1 VRALLANRDA
11 RWYLAGQTLSIVGD
25 NALWLAMAI
34 WVKILTGSSS
44 AAGLVFFAFTAG
56 ILLAPVTGLV
66 ADRVRRRP
74 LLVAANLA
82 AAALVCALLA
92 ARGPGQVWVIYPVMF
107 GYGALNSLITSAQT
121 AFLTVILPSELLGEA
136 NSVLQMAQMGL
147 RVITPLLGAGLLAW
161 AGPVPVVL
169 LDAGTFAVAAGTV
182 AVLRVREPA
191 PAPASTHWPEEL
203 TAGIRYVGR
212 TPVLRRLLI
221 TGVIALLVFGFFETV
236 PFAVVGQGLHRVATF
251 LGVLEAVM
259 GVGAL
264 AGGAFAAPAMR
275 WAGERTVVAVG
286 LVGCAVSCL
295 LLIPPWL
302 PAVLVGMGV
311 LGVSIVWI
319 NVGALTL
326 IQRRTPTDLLGR
338 VDAALNV
345 ALTVPQTASI
355 ALGAAL
361 IAVVDYRILLVVMAV
376 VVVASA
382 VYLAAEPASGKNAS
396 APMPGVTSP
405 VVASPVVASPVV
417 AGPAPRPE
425 TGGHGSG
432 VTRE

>member
-1 VRALLANRDA
+1 
-11 RWYLAGQTLSIVGD
+11 
-25 NALWLAMAI
+25 
-34 WVKILTGSSS
+34 
-44 AAGLVFFAFTAG
+44 
-56 ILLAPVTGLV
+56 
-66 ADRVRRRP
+66 
-74 LLVAANLA
+74 
-82 AAALVCALLA
+82 
-92 ARGPGQVWVIYPVMF
+92 
-107 GYGALNSLITSAQT
+107 
-121 AFLTVILPSELLGEA
+121 
-136 NSVLQMAQMGL
+136 
-147 RVITPLLGAGLLAW
+147 
-161 AGPVPVVL
+161 
-169 LDAGTFAVAAGTV
+169 
-182 AVLRVREPA
+182 VLRVREPA
-191 PAPASTHWPEEL
+191 PAPASTHWREEL

-382 VYLAAEPASGKNAS
+382 VYLAAEPASGKDAS

-405 VVASPVVASPVV
+405 VVTSPVVASPVV
-417 AGPAPRPE
+417 ASPAPRPE

>member
-11 RWYLAGQTLSIVGD
+11 RWYLGGQTLSIVGD

-34 WVKILTGSSS
+34 WVKILTGSNS
-44 AAGLVFFAFTAG
+44 AAGLVFFAFSGG
-56 ILLAPVTGLV
+56 ILLAPVTGLI

-74 LLVAANLA
+74 LLIAANLA

-92 ARGPGQVWVIYPVMF
+92 ARGHGQVWLIYPVMF

-121 AFLTVILPSELLGEA
+121 ALLAVILPSDLLGEA
-136 NSVLQMAQMGL
+136 NSVLQMAAMGL
-147 RVITPLLGAGLLAW
+147 RVISPLLGAGLLAW

-182 AVLRVREPA
+182 AMLRVRESA
-191 PAPASTHWPEEL
+191 PAPMATSWRAEI
-203 TAGIRYVGR
+203 TAGIRYIGG

-221 TGVIALLVFGFFETV
+221 AGVIALLVFGFFETV
-236 PFAVVGQGLHRVATF
+236 PFAVIGQGLHRMPAF

-259 GVGAL
+259 GAGAL
-264 AGGAFAAPAMR
+264 VGGAFAAPGMR
-275 WAGERTVVAVG
+275 RAGERAVVALG
-286 LVGCAVSCL
+286 LLGCAVSCL

-302 PAVLVGMGV
+302 PAVLAGMGV
-311 LGVSIVWI
+311 LGVSIVWV

-326 IQRRTPTDLLGR
+326 IQRRTPTGLLGR
-338 VDAALNV
+338 VDAALDV

-376 VVVASA
+376 GVTASA
-382 VYLAAEPASGKNAS
+382 VYLAAEPASGQEPA
-396 APMPGVTSP
+396 AAVTGVTSP
-405 VVASPVVASPVV
+405 VASSPAV
-417 AGPAPRPE
+417 AGMAAGGPARPPD
-425 TGGHGSG
+425 TGGHGG
-432 VTRE
+432 GGTRE